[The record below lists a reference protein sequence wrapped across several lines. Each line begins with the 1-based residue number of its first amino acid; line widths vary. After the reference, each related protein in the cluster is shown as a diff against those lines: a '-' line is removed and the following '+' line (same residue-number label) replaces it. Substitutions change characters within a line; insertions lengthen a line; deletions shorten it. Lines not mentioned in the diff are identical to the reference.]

1 LSVTLLPL
9 PLLPLLLLF
18 GGVGGDDDEEETGA
32 VRCVWN
38 EKGSTTGRASSA
50 RNPTRP
56 SIGILFFN
64 DFGVVDASPSPMKNS
79 AVQSDDERENGT
91 G

>member
-9 PLLPLLLLF
+9 PLPLLLLLF
-18 GGVGGDDDEEETGA
+18 GSGDSGGGDDEETGGA

-56 SIGILFFN
+56 SIGILFFKLWGG
-64 DFGVVDASPSPMKNS
+64 DFGFI
-79 AVQSDDERENGT
+79 G
-91 G
+91 